1 MGGCTRT
8 KRHLQ
13 DLLSYNPVTGEWSIL
28 ATMLVPRSQMGVA
41 VLDKHL
47 YVVGGITNNNEV
59 LNLVEQ
65 YDFEEV
71 NIVYKSRYYFTL
83 FIIHVSEYM
92 EFCNSDEG

>member
-13 DLLSYNPVTGEWSIL
+13 DLLSYNPVTNEWSIL
-28 ATMLVPRSQMGVA
+28 APMLVPRSQMGVA

-47 YVVGGITNNNEV
+47 YVVGGITSNNEV

-71 NIVYKSRYYFTL
+71 RINYKYM
-83 FIIHVSEYM
+83 FIIFNVQIC
-92 EFCNSDEG
+92 FRILGVL

>member
-28 ATMLVPRSQMGVA
+28 APMLVPRSQMGVA

-47 YVVGGITNNNEV
+47 YVVGGITSNNEV

-71 NIVYKSRYYFTL
+71 IIIFL
-83 FIIHVSEYM
+83 FKTYLIIIICMYIFRILGVL
-92 EFCNSDEG
+92 

>member
-1 MGGCTRT
+1 VGGCTRT

-28 ATMLVPRSQMGVA
+28 SPMLVPRSQMGVA

-47 YVVGGITNNNEV
+47 YVVGGITSNNEV

-71 NIVYKSRYYFTL
+71 RLILYS
-83 FIIHVSEYM
+83 
-92 EFCNSDEG
+92 NSFGLNK